1 MFNETIIILNT
12 KKETAGILIVAV
24 KQCIKF
30 IIISIMVWVRSLKTV
45 LIWVQ
50 VPNIPQNL

>member
-30 IIISIMVWVRSLKTV
+30 IIIIIMVWVRSLKTV